1 VQFEFDFRHRRKE
14 DVAEWER
21 IQRTQPVL
29 RSIYL
34 LELTLLSHRRRE
46 IDSELTQLQDQV
58 LDHFLNEYSDKLMH
72 IAAWIAHEEDA
83 PERIADDSVRHL
95 QQILQDHRSRNS
107 QAIANIAQRMVSSLL
122 ILRNEC

>member
-1 VQFEFDFRHRRKE
+1 M
-14 DVAEWER
+14 
-21 IQRTQPVL
+21 

-34 LELTLLSHRRRE
+34 LELTLLSHRRRRE
-46 IDSELTQLQDQV
+46 IDSELTQPQNQV

-83 PERIADDSVRHL
+83 PEPIADDSVRQL
-95 QQILQDHRSRNS
+95 QQILDRSPNS
-107 QAIANIAQRMVSSLL
+107 QAVANICQKMVASLL